1 MHLLLSAT
9 VAIAALNTSVIGVP
23 TPLDTRTNAVALDG
37 IDCSPSEGIC
47 RTWNAGEEN
56 SCEDQIEENLA
67 TYVGGG
73 PPPVE
78 PLN

>member
-37 IDCSPSEGIC
+37 IDCSPSEGI
-47 RTWNAGEEN
+47 T
-56 SCEDQIEENLA
+56 
-67 TYVGGG
+67 
-73 PPPVE
+73 
-78 PLN
+78 